1 MKEKLLSRAINK
13 DKLGAVFSSDMSRE
27 EMKAALK
34 SARDKAKAF
43 HNKNDDWDDI

>member
-13 DKLGAVFSSDMSRE
+13 HKIGAGFSSDMSRE

-34 SARDKAKAF
+34 SARNKAKAF
-43 HNKNDDWDDI
+43 HGKNDDWEDI